1 MSLIE
6 YLNNLKKI
14 KQDNDNN
21 IKAKTKIVEI
31 LKNIDFDVSNEFL
44 TIFDE
49 TSELILNKI
58 FKIFNY
64 YLLMILP
71 EIKGEIRNYQEI
83 TEFEIGN
90 KLENNLSPK
99 LNEYFQKQPIINRE
113 DLEDTIRLFI
123 TLVLFREKDKE
134 NKIKLNRKNIID
146 YLKQSDLWNS
156 EIFKNEKFNENLDEL
171 KLCNIQINNI
181 MLLYDFLV
189 EKVPKIKK
197 DEEEKDEIN

>member
-1 MSLIE
+1 MIII
-6 YLNNLKKI
+6 LKQ
-14 KQDNDNN
+14 KQ
-21 IKAKTKIVEI
+21 KLLKFS
-31 LKNIDFDVSNEFL
+31 KNIDSDKSNEFL

-49 TSELILNKI
+49 TSELIVNKI

-83 TEFEIGN
+83 TEFEIEN
-90 KLENNLSPK
+90 KLDNNLSPK
-99 LNEYFQKQPIINRE
+99 LNEYFQKQHIINRE
-113 DLEDTIRLFI
+113 DLENAIRLFI

-189 EKVPKIKK
+189 EKVQKIKK
-197 DEEEKDEIN
+197 NEEEKDEIN